1 MEMVYRSIIF
11 LSNIKAMNTKN
22 FYFQIIPGVDN
33 AFGFGDTEQTY
44 EERQKGTDYAKIG
57 GYGFALGKDKWEI
70 FGWWENKTIIDREKH
85 QDKVVH
91 KFLESIPTMRK
102 KDEVFVFDKN
112 SGLTLD
118 IIKDMI
124 NKEFFNCEESA
135 KEVLELRKHQA
146 EFIAKAQAD
155 YLEFLLFAKCRA
167 GKSVM
172 TLSHVVDKGH
182 KVTLVVARYTSPM
195 QSWKNDTK
203 NFSNFSN
210 LVFIN
215 LKDKD
220 YKKQI
225 EYWYN
230 TDKQLILWSTVQ
242 GQRQTLN
249 LPVDVDLLV
258 YDEADHGY
266 NTDQWNKLREA
277 TKCPVLYVTGTAYKM
292 VWDFTDSNRFIY
304 SYFEEQLDKKNG
316 LNDRPEMSI
325 ILANYESDQ
334 YQAIYG
340 DDPDAMK
347 NLFNTDDEGK
357 FMEPALVQEFVTS
370 KFGNQRHLRPNNRL
384 LKDSTHLYITLSS
397 VKACD
402 ALAEYM
408 KGTRFA
414 PLVAHGS
421 AKVDSDRINKHIDE
435 NPNGSC
441 IITQSAN
448 VRGVTAKKID
458 TIINCKEGKSI
469 EFWTQFAFRGGSG
482 DHDWQVIDFCPQRC
496 LESLRQSYVA
506 ACESSP
512 ELTQFTYTDFAAISE
527 WNEGY
532 TTLSAE
538 EVNEILAADVGNAIR
553 LVSGLTSSMNFNN
566 LRDLNFTLHL
576 KPSCSDIVKS
586 IQLNDNNANGKTNRQ
601 RIGELKKSDKD
612 EMHQKIETIKAILER
627 VPLVMFHA
635 INSGEILNN
644 IDSVINSDH
653 YKPVTM
659 DDESILQMALD
670 NNVFKR
676 ESLSKRINSA
686 YVDIQNAMN
695 TDKRETLSKLSEST
709 QSQQDIPLEL
719 LDLMLA
725 V

>member
-1 MEMVYRSIIF
+1 MAH
-11 LSNIKAMNTKN
+11 LKN
-22 FYFQIIPGVDN
+22 FYLQHVPGVDD

-44 EERQKGTDYAKIG
+44 EERQKMSDYTKAKG
-57 GYGFALGKDKWEI
+57 LAWAVRLDGWKTFE
-70 FGWWENKTIIDREKH
+70 WWENRCVIDRPKH

-91 KFLESIPTMRK
+91 SYLESIPGIE
-102 KDEVFVFDKN
+102 KDGEVFRIKKGF
-112 SGLTLD
+112 GLTLD
-118 IIKDMI
+118 IIRDMI
-124 NKEFFNCEESA
+124 HRKFFSDTPTQKIA
-135 KEVLELRKHQA
+135 LELRKHQK
-146 EFIAKAQAD
+146 EFLTKAQKN
-155 YLEFLLFAKCRA
+155 YVEFLLFAKCRA

-172 TLSHVVDKGH
+172 SISHVVDKGH
-182 KVTLVVARYTSPM
+182 KVTLVVAMYNSPM
-195 QSWKNDTK
+195 QSWRDDVS

-210 LVFIN
+210 VVFIN

-220 YKKQI
+220 YEKQI

-230 TDKQLILWSTVQ
+230 TDKQLILWSTIQ
-242 GQRQTLN
+242 GQRKTLN
-249 LPVDVDLLV
+249 LPVDVDLLIF
-258 YDEADHGY
+258 DEADHGY
-266 NTDQWNKLREA
+266 NKGMINKLREA
-277 TKCPVLYVTGTAYKM
+277 TNCPVLYVTGTAYKM

-304 SYFEEQLDKKNG
+304 SYFEEQLDKKKG

-347 NLFNTDDEGK
+347 NLFNTDEEGN

-421 AKVDSDRINKHIDE
+421 ANVDSDRINKHIDE

-496 LESLRQSYVA
+496 LESLRQSYAA

-532 TTLSAE
+532 TTLNQDQVV
-538 EVNEILAADVGNAIR
+538 EVLAADVGNTIN
-553 LVSGLTSSMNFNN
+553 LVSGIAD
-566 LRDLNFTLHL
+566 RLNFSNLEKLEFDTDLEA
-576 KPSCSDIVKS
+576 SYGNVAKS
-586 IQLNDNNANGKTNRQ
+586 VLLNDNNANGKTNKKKENQSEKSEKSVLYSRQ
-601 RIGELKKSDKD
+601 
-612 EMHQKIETIKAILER
+612 ETIKAILER
-627 VPLVMFHA
+627 VPLVIYHCLKCGEQV
-635 INSGEILNN
+635 NSIYK
-644 IDSVINSDH
+644 VIESEH
-653 YKPVTM
+653 YIHDTM
-659 DDESILQMALD
+659 DCEQIIRQSIDEGVISPKALSHTITQASDDIRYSMNKDECLTLQELSCSGKTQQQLS
-670 NNVFKR
+670 V
-676 ESLSKRINSA
+676 ESF
-686 YVDIQNAMN
+686 D
-695 TDKRETLSKLSEST
+695 
-709 QSQQDIPLEL
+709 EL
-719 LDLMLA
+719 FI
-725 V
+725 

>member
-1 MEMVYRSIIF
+1 
-11 LSNIKAMNTKN
+11 MNTKN

-70 FGWWENKTIIDREKH
+70 FGWWENKTVIDREKH

-102 KDEVFVFDKN
+102 KDEVFVFNKN

-124 NKEFFNCEESA
+124 DKKFFNCEESA
-135 KEVLELRKHQA
+135 KEVLELQKHQA
-146 EFIAKAQAD
+146 AFVAKAQAD

-182 KVTLVVARYTSPM
+182 KVTLVVARYTSPR

-266 NTDQWNKLREA
+266 NTDQWNKLRKA
-277 TKCPVLYVTGTAYKM
+277 TNCPVLYVTGTAYKLL
-292 VWDFTDSNRFIY
+292 WDFTDSQRYIY
-304 SYFEEQLDKKNG
+304 SYYEEQLDKKRG
-316 LNDRPEMSI
+316 LNNRPSMKV
-325 ILANYESDQ
+325 ILAKYESAQ
-334 YQAIYG
+334 YQAVFG
-340 DDPDAMK
+340 NDPDAMK
-347 NLFNTDDEGK
+347 NLFNVDDEGN
-357 FMEPALVQEFVTS
+357 FMEPALVQDFVVS
-370 KFGNQRHLRPNNRL
+370 KFVGNRHVRSNNRL
-384 LKDSTHLYITLSS
+384 LKDSTHLYITLPSIA
-397 VKACD
+397 ACD
-402 ALAEYM
+402 AFAEYM

-414 PLVAHGS
+414 PLVAHGD
-421 AKVDSDRINKHIDE
+421 AKVDANDIKKHIDE

-441 IITQSAN
+441 ILTRSAN
-448 VRGVTAKKID
+448 VRGVTAEKVD
-458 TIINCKEGKSI
+458 TIINCAEGSSV

-482 DHDWQVIDFCPQRC
+482 THDWRVIDFCPERC
-496 LESLRQSYVA
+496 LESLRQTYVA
-506 ACESSP
+506 ACDTSP
-512 ELTQFTYTDFAAISE
+512 ELAKYKFTDFIAINE
-527 WNEGY
+527 WNEGF

-553 LVSGLTSSMNFNN
+553 LVSGLTSSINFNN
-566 LRDLNFTLHL
+566 LRDLDFNLDIQ
-576 KPSCSDIVKS
+576 PVGSNIVKS
-586 IQLNDNNANGKTNRQ
+586 ITINDNNANGKTNKKKVN
-601 RIGELKKSDKD
+601 ELTKSEKD
-612 EMHQKIETIKAILER
+612 EIYQKIATIQAILER
-627 VPLVMFHA
+627 VPLVLFHA
-635 INSGEILNN
+635 INSEESMNS
-644 IDSVINSDH
+644 IDSIISSSH
-653 YKPVTM
+653 YQPVTM
-659 DDESILQMALD
+659 DEENILQMALEH
-670 NNVFKR
+670 NVINR

-686 YVDIQNAMN
+686 YIDVQHAMN
-695 TDKRETLSKLSEST
+695 NDKRETLFKLSQST
-709 QSQQDIPLEL
+709 QPQQDIPLEL
-719 LDLMLA
+719 LDQMLSF
-725 V
+725 